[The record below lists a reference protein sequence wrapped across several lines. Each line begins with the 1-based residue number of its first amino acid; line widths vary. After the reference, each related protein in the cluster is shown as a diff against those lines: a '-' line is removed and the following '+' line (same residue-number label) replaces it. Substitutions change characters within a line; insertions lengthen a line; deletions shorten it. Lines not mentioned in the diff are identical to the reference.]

1 MGAVAGSL
9 KKSYIRPDELIM
21 CILSQMEKTT
31 LEKNLAKVHKA
42 IYYIK
47 QDPYYAGLFEEFDFD
62 EMGLSPYSD
71 LLDQVLSRMETSHL
85 LDTSN
90 PSYGIYTIKVDY
102 MKKEYEKLQ
111 ECDQE
116 TVREISKKLL
126 EYF

>member
-21 CILSQMEKTT
+21 CILSQMEITT
-31 LEKNLAKVHKA
+31 LEKNLAKVHEA

-47 QDPYYAGLFEEFDFD
+47 QDPNYADFFEEFNFD

-71 LLDQVLSRMETSHL
+71 LLDQVLSRIETSHL

-111 ECDQE
+111 KCDQE
-116 TVREISKKLL
+116 AVRKMSKKLL